1 MLKPPQ
7 LFVDSL
13 VKCIG
18 YVSMSLFW
26 VWLRNQSWTHVRSI
40 LEQKSYK
47 STKASSILESL
58 NQLGPAWIWE
68 NLKQT
73 TELLISF
80 LHFTAMILPG
90 PLLSRPWAIYE
101 DWLAINR
108 SNFRWSGDAKLK
120 RTKCRNSDPR
130 AVGLPW
136 VFFNDK
142 AIHSMLQYI
151 PNIIPK
157 SYVIDAIYQKQR
169 AKDDLWVKNR
179 PSNKRNTE
187 GTKWP

>member
-1 MLKPPQ
+1 MLKLPQ

-18 YVSMSLFW
+18 YVLVW
-26 VWLRNQSWTHVRSI
+26 VWLRNQSWSHVRSI

-47 STKASSILESL
+47 STKASSIIESL

-90 PLLSRPWAIYE
+90 PLTFPARKGDLRG
-101 DWLAINR
+101 LLGVFHR

-130 AVGLPW
+130 GKRGCHGC
-136 VFFNDK
+136 FFTTRRFTQCCSTFQ
-142 AIHSMLQYI
+142 ISSPI
-151 PNIIPK
+151 
-157 SYVIDAIYQKQR
+157 R
-169 AKDDLWVKNR
+169 
-179 PSNKRNTE
+179 T
-187 GTKWP
+187 